1 MKNRILQV
9 AIITGLSLIFASCRK
24 GATTAEVTP
33 DVPQVDPWE
42 GYEKTAD
49 GTRVILPEPISL
61 NIAVTPMGEVYQSLR
76 SVGDFDGTYSPEE
89 RGRATVNSPKPEKPV
104 EPDGP
109 RYGTPEFYKWKYS
122 EKYRAYQREKDQWEY
137 WQSTTGG
144 DDWIRDLHIPE
155 LKEKDYEVHGLV
167 PYPEFGKFL
176 QTENNIYDL
185 TPYAKVTVTLYK
197 LPTSGVLSFMVNSK
211 AYHTFTNADDN
222 LGPLTLE
229 NPFVFSEN
237 PCYGFEKAVID
248 KRLWIVPTEK
258 GKFERSDLSGKHT
271 LFYPFYFP
279 MFARLTDVT
288 PNATKDGIMGRE
300 SGSTEP
306 VHDIESIFLERA
318 CAKVTVRCE
327 YEFYPEGGT
336 EKITPVDDH
345 FFDKVYIGRYP
356 IITSVIPNNWDVAK
370 SHYEKLGKPANIPF
384 YRKNSNDRVD
394 KTNDNVF
401 WGLARTTLTH
411 FYMPENF
418 PTDASQQSTIL
429 VYLTKFDPDTREV
442 IEKCR
447 RYKAFEIP
455 FGTKGKNGLR
465 EIRRNHSYEIL
476 LRFKNTPKGPVPYI
490 VSPWDDVE
498 IETEL

>member
-1 MKNRILQV
+1 MMKNNILQV
-9 AIITGLSLIFASCRK
+9 ATIIGLSVIFASCQK

-33 DVPQVDPWE
+33 VEPSVDPWE

-49 GTRVILPEPISL
+49 GTRVILPEPITL

-104 EPDGP
+104 EPAEP
-109 RYGTPEFYKWKYS
+109 RYGTPEYRQWRYS
-122 EKYRAYQREKDQWEY
+122 ETYRAYQRKYDEWEY
-137 WQSTTGG
+137 WPNATGG

-167 PYPEFGKFL
+167 PYLKFGKFL
-176 QTENNIYDL
+176 QHQCNIYDM

-222 LGPLTLE
+222 LSPLTLD

-237 PCYGFEKAVID
+237 PKYGFEQAVID
-248 KRLWIVPTEK
+248 KRVWIVPTDNTL
-258 GKFERSDLSGKHT
+258 FERSGLSGPDV
-271 LFYPFYFP
+271 LFYTFCLP
-279 MFARLTDVT
+279 MFARLTDVKA
-288 PNATKDGIMGRE
+288 NATKDGIMGRE
-300 SGSTEP
+300 SGSTAP
-306 VHDIESIFLERA
+306 VHDIKSIYLERA

-356 IITSVIPNNWDVAK
+356 IITSVIPNNWDAAK
-370 SHYEKLGKPANIPF
+370 RHYEKLGKPANIPF
-384 YRKNSNDRVD
+384 YRRNSNDRVD

-401 WGLARTTLTH
+401 LGFGSNYFDALLHAGELPDRCFPAIH
-411 FYMPENF
+411 NF
-418 PTDASQQSTIL
+418 G
-429 VYLTKFDPDTREV
+429 
-442 IEKCR
+442 
-447 RYKAFEIP
+447 IP
-455 FGTKGKNGLR
+455 
-465 EIRRNHSYEIL
+465 H
-476 LRFKNTPKGPVPYI
+476 
-490 VSPWDDVE
+490 
-498 IETEL
+498 